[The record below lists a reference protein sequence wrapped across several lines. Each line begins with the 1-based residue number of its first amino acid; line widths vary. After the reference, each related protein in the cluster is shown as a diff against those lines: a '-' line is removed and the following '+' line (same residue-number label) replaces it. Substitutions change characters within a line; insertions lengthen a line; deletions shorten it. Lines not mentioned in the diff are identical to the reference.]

1 MATKIRLARGGT
13 KKRPFY
19 RIVIADERAPRE
31 TVTLLRKLETLI
43 QCYLKITKRD

>member
-19 RIVIADERAPRE
+19 RIVIADERAPRAIAD
-31 TVTLLRKLETLI
+31 VAI
-43 QCYLKITKRD
+43 GSPVKRPVI